1 MSLQGLGFIGLWFR
15 VSVATPLKRPWPP
28 CGATAA
34 MTMSPRTTWRVPC
47 RGVRPTTPHATRPH
61 CPGACQMTFGGRI
74 SQTPIGDAVRHTN
87 QLKGNNDHALPPI
100 PFHTPK
106 FTSVGAWLEAT
117 NLP

>member
-1 MSLQGLGFIGLWFR
+1 M
-15 VSVATPLKRPWPP
+15 PLAR
-28 CGATAA
+28 TA
-34 MTMSPRTTWRVPC
+34 
-47 RGVRPTTPHATRPH
+47 
-61 CPGACQMTFGGRI
+61 PGACQMTFGGRI

-117 NLP
+117 NLPWLQKAHEVSS